1 MRISDWSSE
10 VCSSDLQADDFP
22 AYVSIFL
29 TGHIFAPLI
38 IAIVK
43 DADVFVGALVAIIV
57 PVAMVLMINPLQPA
71 KGALIAG
78 QWWLGM
84 HGFQTRRADQST
96 AEGRVGNEGVCA
108 CRSRW
113 MPD

>member
-43 DADVFVGALVAIIV
+43 DAEVFVGAPVAIII
-57 PVAMVLMINPLQPA
+57 PVAMVLMITPLQPA
-71 KGALIAG
+71 TGAVISG
-78 QWWLGM
+78 QWWFGI
-84 HGFQTRRADQST
+84 HGLQQRRDELA
-96 AEGRVGNEGVCA
+96 RKHVV
-108 CRSRW
+108 
-113 MPD
+113 